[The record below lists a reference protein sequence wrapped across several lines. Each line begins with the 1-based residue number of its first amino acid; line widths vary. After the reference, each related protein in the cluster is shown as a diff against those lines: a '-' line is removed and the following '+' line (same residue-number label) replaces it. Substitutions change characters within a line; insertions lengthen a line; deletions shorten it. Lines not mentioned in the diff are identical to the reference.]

1 MNDDDMKE
9 YKQEII
15 PPVDRKL
22 LKEELNSDTFF
33 RRTNNAR
40 NQIFIVDAHV
50 APNTMREIARLREV
64 SFRQSGGGTGKAL
77 DMDEYDTAPIAYKQL
92 LVWDPDAEEIVGGY
106 RYIPCWEVAKN
117 ENGTPKIATA
127 ELFHFSP
134 EFIKHYLPF
143 SIELGRSFVQ
153 PVYQPSRENRK
164 SIYSLDNLWDGLGGL
179 VVKYPHLKYFLGKVT
194 MYSHFDKYARD
205 LILYFMQQFF
215 PDHNHLIRPI
225 EALEITTPAEKLEK
239 AFHADTFE
247 ENYRLLSNK
256 VRQRKENIPPLFNS
270 YMGLSPTMRYFGTA
284 YNEGFG
290 GVEETGIMV
299 TINDIY
305 DAKARRHID
314 TYKRDSMVNK
324 K

>member
-1 MNDDDMKE
+1 MTNDMKE
-9 YKQEII
+9 YEQGII
-15 PPVDRKL
+15 PPVDKALLRKD
-22 LKEELNSDTFF
+22 LNKDTFF

-40 NQIFIVDAHV
+40 NEIYIVDAHV
-50 APNTMREIARLREV
+50 APNAMREIARLREV

-77 DMDEYDTAPIAYKQL
+77 DMDEFDTAPIAYKQL
-92 LVWDPDAEEIVGGY
+92 IVYDPDAEEIVGGY
-106 RYIPCWEVAKN
+106 RYIPCWEVAQKHD
-117 ENGTPKIATA
+117 GSPKIATA
-127 ELFHFSP
+127 ELFKFSN
-134 EFIKHYLPF
+134 EFIKDYLPF

-153 PVYQPSRENRK
+153 PIYQPSRENRK

-179 VVKYPHLKYFLGKVT
+179 VVLYPQLKYFLGKVT

-205 LILYFMQQFF
+205 LILYFMQRFF
-215 PDHNHLIRPI
+215 PDSDQLIRPF
-225 EALEITTPAEKLEK
+225 EELPLYTPAEKLEK
-239 AFHADTFE
+239 VFVKNNFD

-284 YNEGFG
+284 FNEGFG

-299 TINDIY
+299 AINDIY

-314 TYKRDSMVNK
+314 TFKRDSVFHK
-324 K
+324 

>member
-1 MNDDDMKE
+1 MKE

-15 PPVDRKL
+15 PPVDRAL
-22 LKEELNSDTFF
+22 LKKDLNKDAFF

-40 NQIFIVDAHV
+40 NEIYIVDAHV
-50 APNTMREIARLREV
+50 APNAMREIARLREV
-64 SFRQSGGGTGKAL
+64 SFRQSGGGTGNAL
-77 DMDEYDTAPIAYKQL
+77 DMDEFDTAPIPYKQL
-92 LVWDPDAEEIVGGY
+92 IVYDPEKQEIVGGY
-106 RYIPCWEVAKN
+106 RYITCWEVAKKPD
-117 ENGTPKIATA
+117 GSPKIATA
-127 ELFHFSP
+127 ELFRFSQ
-134 EFIKHYLPF
+134 EFIKEYLPF

-153 PVYQPSRENRK
+153 PIYQPSRENRK
-164 SIYSLDNLWDGLGGL
+164 SIFSLDNLWDGLGGL
-179 VVKYPHLKYFLGKVT
+179 IALYPQLKYFLGKVT

-205 LILYFMQQFF
+205 LILYFMQRFF
-215 PDHNHLIRPI
+215 PDPDQLIRPF
-225 EALEITTPAEKLEK
+225 EELTLHTPHGKLEK
-239 AFHADTFE
+239 VFSKNSFE
-247 ENYRLLSNK
+247 ENYKLLSNK

-284 YNEGFG
+284 HNEGFG

-314 TYKRDSMVNK
+314 TFKRDSMLHK